1 MSGIIDE
8 DEDAG
13 AIMIEGGRLLRGK
26 VQVSGSKNAALPII
40 AAAILAE
47 GTSVLRG
54 VPDIVDVRLM
64 IEMMRDLG
72 VESHWEN
79 DTLFLKNSQASEPA
93 YQHQVSGDS
102 ARRMRASLLLLGPA
116 LARLGRIVVPLPG
129 GCTIGPRPIDQHMD
143 GLRQLGARVMIKNEE
158 IKAMCRKGSLH
169 GYYTF
174 TVQTVTGTANLML
187 AASLNENA
195 AHLHNVAK
203 EPEIEELAVLLQGMG
218 VRIDGAGTSSI
229 TVQGT
234 SQPKP
239 YCHDLMPD
247 RVECGTFM
255 IAGALLGDPLII
267 EGIVA
272 EQHTALIAILR
283 SIGASVFI
291 EGQTASISSPMRGS
305 AAIIRTS
312 TYPGVPTDLQ
322 PQLMSLLA
330 FSEGTSVITE
340 SIFETGFKHVS
351 QLQQMGA
358 DIAIDGNRATI
369 TGVPLLHGS
378 SITAT
383 DLRAGAGLLIAALKA
398 EGRSFL
404 RGLKHLDRGYQEIER
419 KLSSVGARTCRVS
432 TNGSTREATGN

>member
-64 IEMMRDLG
+64 IKMMRDLG

-79 DTLFLKNSQASEPA
+79 DTIFLKNSLASEPA
-93 YQHQVSGDS
+93 CQHQVSGDS

-129 GCTIGPRPIDQHMD
+129 GCTTGPRPIDQHMD
-143 GLRQLGARVMIKNEE
+143 GLRQLGATVRIKKEE

-195 AHLHNVAK
+195 THLHNVAK

-247 RVECGTFM
+247 RIECGTFM

-291 EGQTASISSPMRGS
+291 EGQTASISSPLRGS

-340 SIFETGFKHVS
+340 SIFETRFKHVS

-419 KLSSVGARTCRVS
+419 KLSSVGARTSRVS
-432 TNGSTREATGN
+432 SNGSTREATGN

>member
-1 MSGIIDE
+1 MSGNIDE
-8 DEDAG
+8 DEDAS
-13 AIMIEGGRLLRGK
+13 AIMIEGGHLLRGK

-54 VPDIVDVRLM
+54 VPDIADVRLM
-64 IEMMRDLG
+64 IQMMRDLG
-72 VESHWEN
+72 VKSYWEN
-79 DTLFLKNSQASEPA
+79 GTLFLKNSLASGLA
-93 YQHQVSGDS
+93 SQHPVSGDL

-116 LARLGRIVVPLPG
+116 LARLGRIAVPLPG
-129 GCTIGPRPIDQHMD
+129 GCAIGPRPIDQHMN
-143 GLRQLGARVMIKNEE
+143 GLRQLGAAVMIEHEE
-158 IKAMCRKGSLH
+158 IKATCRKGSLH
-169 GYYTF
+169 GCYTF
-174 TVQTVTGTANLML
+174 TIQTVTGTANLMM
-187 AASLNENA
+187 AASLSENA
-195 AHLHNVAK
+195 THLHNVAK

-229 TVQGT
+229 TVRGT

-247 RVECGTFM
+247 RIECGTFM

-267 EGIVA
+267 ERVVA
-272 EQHTALIAILR
+272 EQHAALIAILR
-283 SIGASVFI
+283 SIGARVVI
-291 EGQTASISSPMRGS
+291 KGQTASISSPPQGS
-305 AAIIRTS
+305 AANIRTS

-322 PQLMSLLA
+322 PQLMSLLT

-340 SIFETGFKHVS
+340 SVFETRFKHVS

-358 DIAIDGNRATI
+358 DITIDGNRATI
-369 TGVPLLHGS
+369 TGVPLLRGS

-398 EGRSFL
+398 EGRSL
-404 RGLKHLDRGYQEIER
+404 LHGLKHLDRGYQEIER
-419 KLSSVGARTCRVS
+419 KLSSVGAKISRVS
-432 TNGSTREATGN
+432 TNGSTREATHN